1 MAAAV
6 MAPVGLL
13 AAGRVWAG
21 YDPVQQTVSELVARD
36 APFRWSLSV
45 FFILYNALLIG
56 FGVGLSETAVAW
68 EQARG
73 RPGRYGRLSGR
84 AVMGLGVLGIALLA
98 LPMDPVGS
106 DYTPVGIAHTV
117 VAGLMAA
124 LAGAAA
130 LSAGLWLREDR
141 EMGRYGR
148 FSLAAA
154 AVMALFGAAT
164 VMAVRADV
172 AGGLAERLII
182 FTYEAWLLALGWK
195 LYTQRPQ
202 RSPKTSEV

>member
-6 MAPVGLL
+6 MAPAGLL
-13 AAGRVWAG
+13 AAGRVWPG

-36 APFRWSLSV
+36 APFRGSLSI
-45 FFILYNALLIG
+45 FFVLYNALLIA
-56 FGVGLSETAVAW
+56 FGLGLSETAAAW
-68 EQARG
+68 ERARG
-73 RPGRYGRLSGR
+73 RPGRFGRLSGR
-84 AVMGLGVLGIALLA
+84 AVMGLGILGVALLA
-98 LPMDPVGS
+98 LPMDSVGS

-124 LAGAAA
+124 LAGAAT

-164 VMAVRADV
+164 VIAVRADV

-182 FTYEAWLLALGWK
+182 FTYEVWMLALGRK
-195 LYTQRPQ
+195 LYRQRPL
-202 RSPKTSEV
+202 RSSGTSKV